1 MQQSHYILIA
11 AAICL
16 LVSIFSLLSYRLAF
30 LRQRHLEQVNDDL
43 QLEVARHEIT
53 EELLQE
59 TQDYLNGIINSM
71 PSIMIGVTEAGI
83 VTLWNSSA
91 EKNLGFDAED
101 ILGLPLFAIFPDL
114 PANLSMIQQAIE
126 TNTAQSLKNV
136 CRGEGQD
143 AQYHNITVYP
153 VMQDEFGGA
162 VIRLDDVT
170 SRVKLESLMI
180 QNEKML
186 SLGELAAGMAHEINN
201 PLSAILQ
208 GVQNVTRRTS
218 SDLSANNKVADAL
231 GIEIG
236 AIEEYFKQRGI
247 PRFLAMIQDAGERA
261 AKIVTNMLEFSRT
274 NSQQHS
280 LVNLNELVG
289 HTLVL
294 AKTTFDI
301 SIGMGGERIKV
312 IQQLAPNL
320 PEILCSGAE
329 IQQVILNLLRNAG
342 QALST
347 DPTTEL
353 GTGESEAESRV
364 APCIELETELQQTET
379 GEQIVLFIRDNGP
392 GMSPEVCQHV
402 FEPFYTTKATEEGT
416 GLGLSVSYF
425 IITEH
430 HKGNITVESALGKG
444 TCFKIVLPIIK
455 ESIIKDLAKNERG
468 VNIPLAQ
475 EAKLE

>member
-16 LVSIFSLLSYRLAF
+16 LVSIISLLFYRLAY
-30 LRQRHLEQVNDDL
+30 LRQRHLEKVNNDL
-43 QLEVARHEIT
+43 QQEVARHEIT

-83 VTLWNSSA
+83 VTLWNHSA
-91 EKNLGFDAED
+91 EKNLGFNAED

-114 PANLSMIQQAIE
+114 PANLSMVQQAIE

-136 CRGEGQD
+136 CRGEGPD
-143 AQYHNITVYP
+143 AQYNNITVYP
-153 VMQDEFGGA
+153 VMLDEFGGA

-170 SRVKLESLMI
+170 SRVKFESLMI

-218 SDLSANNKVADAL
+218 SELSANKKVAESLD
-231 GIEIG
+231 IEMDT
-236 AIEEYFKQRGI
+236 IEAYFKQRGI
-247 PRFLAMIQDAGERA
+247 PRFLSMIQDAGERA

-289 HTLVL
+289 HTLDL

-312 IQQLAPNL
+312 IQQLSPNL
-320 PEILCSGAE
+320 PAILCSGAE

-347 DPTTEL
+347 D
-353 GTGESEAESRV
+353 SSAESRV
-364 APCIELETELQQTET
+364 APCIELETELQQTEA
-379 GEQIVLFIRDNGP
+379 GEQVVLFIRDNGP
-392 GMSPEVCQHV
+392 GMSPEICQHV
-402 FEPFYTTKATEEGT
+402 FEPFYTTKTTEEGT

-444 TCFKIVLPIIK
+444 TCFKIVLPLIK
-455 ESIIKDLAKNERG
+455 ELTVNDLK
-468 VNIPLAQ
+468 VK
-475 EAKLE
+475 EAMARESKIG

>member
-1 MQQSHYILIA
+1 MQESHYILIA

-43 QLEVARHEIT
+43 QLEIARHEIT

-114 PANLSMIQQAIE
+114 PANLSMVQQAIE

-143 AQYHNITVYP
+143 AQYNNITVYP

-170 SRVKLESLMI
+170 SRVKRESLMI

-208 GVQNVTRRTS
+208 GVQNITRRTS
-218 SDLSANNKVADAL
+218 SELSANQKIADSL
-231 GIEIG
+231 SIEMST
-236 AIEEYFKQRGI
+236 IEEYFKQRGI
-247 PRFLAMIQDAGERA
+247 PRFLCMIQDAGERA

-289 HTLVL
+289 HTLDL

-301 SIGMGGERIKV
+301 SIGMGGERIKLM
-312 IQQLAPNL
+312 QQLAPNL

-329 IQQVILNLLRNAG
+329 IQQVMLNLLRNAG

-347 DPTTEL
+347 QSVTEL
-353 GTGESEAESRV
+353 STELTTAPKA
-364 APCIELETELQQTET
+364 APCIELETEFQQTEF
-379 GEQIVLFIRDNGP
+379 GDQVVLFIRDNGP
-392 GMSPEVCQHV
+392 GMTSEVCQHI

-430 HKGNITVESALGKG
+430 HKGSISVESALGKG
-444 TCFKIVLPIIK
+444 TCFKIILPIINGPAMNGLK
-455 ESIIKDLAKNERG
+455 VDTSG
-468 VNIPLAQ
+468 VVEPKQN
-475 EAKLE
+475 

>member
-1 MQQSHYILIA
+1 MQESHYILIA
-11 AAICL
+11 AATCL

-43 QLEVARHEIT
+43 QQEVARHEIT

-83 VTLWNSSA
+83 VTLWNDSA

-101 ILGLPLFAIFPDL
+101 ILGLPLFDIFPDL
-114 PANLSMIQQAIE
+114 PANLLMVQQAIE

-143 AQYHNITVYP
+143 AQYNNITVYP

-208 GVQNVTRRTS
+208 GVQNVKRRTS
-218 SDLSANNKVADAL
+218 SGLKANQKVSESLDV
-231 GIEIG
+231 EMST
-236 AIEEYFKQRGI
+236 IEEYFKQRGI
-247 PRFLAMIQDAGERA
+247 PKFLAMIQDAGERA

-289 HTLVL
+289 HTLDL

-301 SIGMGGERIKV
+301 SIGMGSERISV
-312 IQQLAPNL
+312 MQQLDPNL
-320 PEILCSGAE
+320 PEVLCSGAE
-329 IQQVILNLLRNAG
+329 IQQVLLNLLRNAG

-347 DPTTEL
+347 EL
-353 GTGESEAESRV
+353 LIESGAKPRV
-364 APCIELETELQQTET
+364 APCIELETELQRTEV
-379 GEQIVLFIRDNGP
+379 GEQVVLFIRDNGP
-392 GMSPEVCQHV
+392 GMSPEVCQHI

-444 TCFKIVLPIIK
+444 TCFKIILPIVKELKDEGEVIK
-455 ESIIKDLAKNERG
+455 GSVMKDLG
-468 VNIPLAQ
+468 WS
-475 EAKLE
+475 

>member
-11 AAICL
+11 ATVCL
-16 LVSIFSLLSYRLAF
+16 LISIFSLLSCRLAYF
-30 LRQRHLEQVNDDL
+30 RQRHLKQVNDDL
-43 QLEVARHEIT
+43 QLEIARHEIT

-83 VTLWNSSA
+83 VTLWNHSA
-91 EKNLGFDAED
+91 EKNLGLTAED
-101 ILGLPLFAIFPDL
+101 ILGLPLFAIFPDF
-114 PANLSMIQQAIE
+114 PANLLMLQQAIE
-126 TNTAQSLKNV
+126 TNTPQSLKNV

-143 AQYHNITVYP
+143 AQYNNITVYP

-170 SRVKLESLMI
+170 SRVKFESLMI

-208 GVQNVTRRTS
+208 GVQNITRRTS
-218 SDLSANNKVADAL
+218 GGLKANQAIATSLN
-231 GIEIG
+231 IEIST
-236 AIEEYFKQRGI
+236 IEEYFKQRGI
-247 PRFLAMIQDAGERA
+247 PRFLSMIQDAGERA
-261 AKIVTNMLEFSRT
+261 ARIVTNMLEFSRA
-274 NSQQHS
+274 NGQQHR
-280 LVNLNELVG
+280 LVNLNELLG
-289 HTLVL
+289 HTLDL

-301 SIGMGGERIKV
+301 SVGMGGERIKV

-342 QALST
+342 QALSMESA
-347 DPTTEL
+347 TEL
-353 GTGESEAESRV
+353 GIESKV
-364 APCIELETELQQTET
+364 VPCIELETELQQTAA
-379 GEQIVLFIRDNGP
+379 GEQVVLFIRDNGP

-402 FEPFYTTKATEEGT
+402 FEPFYTTKTKEEGT

-430 HKGNITVESALGKG
+430 HKGSITVESALNRG

-455 ESIIKDLAKNERG
+455 EPVASRATVSSDAL
-468 VNIPLAQ
+468 
-475 EAKLE
+475 

>member
-1 MQQSHYILIA
+1 MQESHYILIVA
-11 AAICL
+11 AACL

-43 QLEVARHEIT
+43 QLEIARHEIT

-83 VTLWNSSA
+83 VTLWNHSA
-91 EKNLGFDAED
+91 EENLGLKAKD

-114 PANLSMIQQAIE
+114 PASLSMIQQAIE

-136 CRGEGQD
+136 CQGEGQS
-143 AQYHNITVYP
+143 AQYNNVTVYP

-170 SRVKLESLMI
+170 LRVKLESLMI

-208 GVQNVTRRTS
+208 GVQNIQRRTS
-218 SDLSANNKVADAL
+218 SNLAANQKAAQSLDINLEK
-231 GIEIG
+231 IE
-236 AIEEYFKQRGI
+236 AYFKQRGI
-247 PRFLAMIQDAGERA
+247 DRFLSMIQDAGERA

-280 LVNLNELVG
+280 LVNFNELVG
-289 HTLVL
+289 HTLAL
-294 AKTTFDI
+294 AKTTFDK
-301 SIGMGGERIKV
+301 SIGMGEERIEL

-320 PEILCSGAE
+320 PEVLCSGAE

-342 QALST
+342 QVLST
-347 DPTTEL
+347 
-353 GTGESEAESRV
+353 ESTIASVIESRV

-379 GEQIVLFIRDNGP
+379 GEQAVLFIRDNGP
-392 GMSPEVCQHV
+392 GMSAEVCQHI

-430 HKGNITVESALGKG
+430 HKGNITVESAVGRG

-455 ESIIKDLAKNERG
+455 EPALANSIKES
-468 VNIPLAQ
+468 
-475 EAKLE
+475 

>member
-1 MQQSHYILIA
+1 MQQSHYILIVA
-11 AAICL
+11 AVCL

-30 LRQRHLEQVNDDL
+30 LRQRHLEKVNDDL
-43 QLEVARHEIT
+43 QLEIARHEIT

-59 TQDYLNGIINSM
+59 TQDYLNGIIDSM

-83 VTLWNSSA
+83 VTLWNHSA
-91 EKNLGFDAED
+91 EQNLGFNAED

-114 PANLSMIQQAIE
+114 PANLSMVQQAIE

-136 CRGEGQD
+136 CQGEGQG
-143 AQYHNITVYP
+143 AQYNNVTVYP

-170 SRVKLESLMI
+170 LRVKLESLMI

-208 GVQNVTRRTS
+208 GVQNVQRRTS
-218 SDLSANNKVADAL
+218 SNLAANQKAAQSLDIDLEKVDA
-231 GIEIG
+231 
-236 AIEEYFKQRGI
+236 YFKQRGI
-247 PRFLAMIQDAGERA
+247 DRFLSMIQDAGERA

-280 LVNLNELVG
+280 LLNLNELVG
-289 HTLVL
+289 HTLEL
-294 AKTTFDI
+294 AKTTFDK
-301 SIGMGGERIKV
+301 SIGMGEERIEL

-320 PEILCSGAE
+320 PEVLCSGAE

-342 QALST
+342 QALSAELA
-347 DPTTEL
+347 TTS
-353 GTGESEAESRV
+353 TIESRV
-364 APCIELETELQQTET
+364 APCIELETELQQTEA
-379 GEQIVLFIRDNGP
+379 GEQAVLFIRDNGP
-392 GMSPEVCQHV
+392 GMSAEVCQHI

-430 HKGNITVESALGKG
+430 HKGNITVESAEGRG

-455 ESIIKDLAKNERG
+455 QSEINESIRDAENMHQGL
-468 VNIPLAQ
+468 
-475 EAKLE
+475 